1 VIPELRY
8 IPHDSSNQL
17 RGIKHISL
25 MHDIVNIN
33 FKRPNAHNYCYNTQL
48 SKFMLIWIKSPG
60 YLEKLLA
67 GKLIYQL

>member
-1 VIPELRY
+1 
-8 IPHDSSNQL
+8 
-17 RGIKHISL
+17 

-33 FKRPNAHNYCYNTQL
+33 FKRPNAYNYCYNAQL
-48 SKFMLIWIKSPG
+48 SKFMLTWIKSPG